1 MCCYSKNVLRCT
13 FLLLLCF
20 ICLIEYY
27 FMKEQEIQQIKQL
40 IDNYAVQYKKV
51 PFFQDLANHAQF
63 GVFFQWLDK
72 KNAQIVQSILHDYIE
87 EKIAS
92 FSTKGGEL
100 FRRFYDVHSDIFWQ
114 FRQLNMDEK
123 SSEKEP
129 FQKIG
134 KDVEQILFTYEGIL
148 TEKMLNRAEWLDK
161 TLAAFYDIVYMFF
174 PLYGRIQ

>member
-1 MCCYSKNVLRCT
+1 
-13 FLLLLCF
+13 
-20 ICLIEYY
+20 
-27 FMKEQEIQQIKQL
+27 MKEQEIQQIKQL
-40 IDNYAVQYKKV
+40 IDNYVTQYKKV

-63 GVFFQWLDK
+63 WVFFQWLDK
-72 KNAQIVQSILHDYIE
+72 KNTQIVQSILHDYIE

-114 FRQLNMDEK
+114 FRQMNMEEK
-123 SSEKEP
+123 NTETGL
-129 FQKIG
+129 FQKVG
-134 KDVEQILFTYEGIL
+134 KDIEQILFTYEGIL

>member
-1 MCCYSKNVLRCT
+1 
-13 FLLLLCF
+13 
-20 ICLIEYY
+20 
-27 FMKEQEIQQIKQL
+27 MKEQEIQQIKQL